1 MADQKK
7 LQRPNRSAKMTAER
21 RFWWRRRLRIP
32 ADMDA
37 TPNSVLERLRQGD
50 DPAAWQSLTELT
62 TPLLFAWAYRA
73 GLRDHD
79 AADLVQ
85 DVLAVLVEKLPAFD
99 YDRDRSFR
107 GWLRV
112 ITTNKFLEKQR
123 KMRPETMSPDD
134 PRLGELVDP
143 AVLEPFWEREYR
155 QALVARAM
163 ELMQSK
169 FQPTTWRACWE
180 HVVSGRSAAE
190 VAAELGLTP
199 AAVYVAKGRVLRR
212 LRTELTGMWE

>member
-1 MADQKK
+1 
-7 LQRPNRSAKMTAER
+7 
-21 RFWWRRRLRIP
+21 
-32 ADMDA
+32 MDT
-37 TPNSVLERLRQGD
+37 TPISVLERVRRPD
-50 DPAAWQSLTELT
+50 DSAAWQQLVQLT

-85 DVLAVLVEKLPAFD
+85 DVLAILVEKLPGFD

-112 ITTNKFLEKQR
+112 ITTNRFLELRR
-123 KMRPETMSPDD
+123 KRIPDAVSPDD
-134 PRLGELVDP
+134 QRLGNMLDP
-143 AVLEPFWEREYR
+143 AGVEPFWEQEYR
-155 QALVARAM
+155 KTLVARAL
-163 ELMQSK
+163 ELMQSQ
-169 FQPTTWRACWE
+169 FQPTTWKACWE
-180 HVVSGRSAAE
+180 GVVSGRPAPE

-212 LRTELTGMWE
+212 LRAELAGMWE

>member
-1 MADQKK
+1 VD
-7 LQRPNRSAKMTAER
+7 T
-21 RFWWRRRLRIP
+21 
-32 ADMDA
+32 
-37 TPNSVLERLRQGD
+37 TPISLLERVRLPGD
-50 DPAAWQSLTELT
+50 PDAWRKLVELT

-85 DVLAVLVEKLPAFD
+85 DVLAILVEKLPTFV

-107 GWLRV
+107 GWLRIV
-112 ITTNKFLEKQR
+112 TTNKLLER
-123 KMRPETMSPDD
+123 RRGPAIEILPPNDS
-134 PRLGELVDP
+134 RLGELVDQAMP
-143 AVLEPFWEREYR
+143 DQFWEEEYR
-155 QALVARAM
+155 QKLVARGM
-163 ELMQSK
+163 ELMRVH
-169 FQPTTWRACWE
+169 FQPTTWKACWE

-212 LRTELTGMWE
+212 LRVELAGMWE

>member
-1 MADQKK
+1 
-7 LQRPNRSAKMTAER
+7 
-21 RFWWRRRLRIP
+21 
-32 ADMDA
+32 MDT
-37 TPNSVLERLRQGD
+37 TPISVLERVRRPGD
-50 DPAAWQSLTELT
+50 SDAWQRLVELT
-62 TPLLFAWAYRA
+62 TPLLLAWAYRS

-85 DVLAVLVEKLPAFD
+85 DVLAVLVEKLPSFD

-112 ITTNKFLEKQR
+112 ITTNKFLEKRR
-123 KMRPETMSPDD
+123 KLTPEAMPPDD
-134 PRLGELVDP
+134 ARLGELVDP
-143 AVLEPFWEREYR
+143 TALEPFWEREYR

-163 ELMQSK
+163 ELMQSQ

-199 AAVYVAKGRVLRR
+199 AAVYVAKGRVLRK
-212 LRTELTGMWE
+212 LRAELAGMWE